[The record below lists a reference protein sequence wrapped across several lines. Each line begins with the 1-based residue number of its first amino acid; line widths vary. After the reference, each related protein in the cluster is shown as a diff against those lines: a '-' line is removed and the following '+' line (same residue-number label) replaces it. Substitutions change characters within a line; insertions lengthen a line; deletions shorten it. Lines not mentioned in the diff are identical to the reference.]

1 MERVPVAVLISGSGT
16 NMAALLYAAR
26 ADDCPYEIV
35 LVASNK
41 PEAGGLKL
49 AAAEGVPTFALPH
62 KGMERAA
69 HDQAMDAA
77 IRASGAQYVAL
88 AGYMRIL
95 TPEFV
100 SGWEGRMVNV
110 HPSLLPKYKGLHT
123 HDRAIEAG
131 DSHGGCTVH
140 LVTAELD
147 DGPVLGQTQVAI
159 LPGDT
164 ADSLAAR
171 VLIAEHQLYSRCLA
185 ALVSRETSPDHL
197 VAQVRALAMVL
208 PEAEETLSSRVLIA
222 EHQLY
227 SRCLAKLVS
236 REASPEYLVGR
247 VRILALALPQADEVL
262 SHGMPC
268 FGVTKGKKFGYVSQ
282 DHHGDGKTAL
292 LVKISGPD
300 EQAQLIEHDPERY
313 YRPAYFGDGW
323 IAMRLD
329 LGRNDWDEI
338 REWLA
343 RSWRSVA
350 PKKLAALAEFLG

>member
-1 MERVPVAVLISGSGT
+1 MPERAKVAVLISGSGT
-16 NMAALLYAAR
+16 NMAALLYASR
-26 ADDCPYEIV
+26 AADCPYEIV

-41 PEAGGLKL
+41 PDAGGLKL
-49 AAAEGVPTFALPH
+49 AAAEGLPTFSLPH
-62 KGMERAA
+62 KGMERLD
-69 HDQAMDAA
+69 HDMAMDAA

-100 SGWEGRMVNV
+100 SGWEGRMVNI

-123 HDRAIEAG
+123 HERAIEAG

-147 DGPVLGQTQVAI
+147 DGPVLGQTPVAI
-159 LPGDT
+159 VPGDT
-164 ADSLAAR
+164 GDSLAAR

-185 ALVSRETSPDHL
+185 ALVSRETSPEHL
-197 VAQVRALAMVL
+197 VAQVRERAMAL
-208 PEAEETLSSRVLIA
+208 PEA
-222 EHQLY
+222 
-227 SRCLAKLVS
+227 
-236 REASPEYLVGR
+236 
-247 VRILALALPQADEVL
+247 DEVV

-268 FGVTKGKKFGYVSQ
+268 FGVVKGKKFAYVSL

-292 LVKISGPD
+292 LVKISGAD
-300 EQAQLIEHDPERY
+300 EQAQLIENDPERY

-338 REWLA
+338 GEWLA

-350 PKKLAALAEFLG
+350 PKKLTGLIDAADAF